1 MRVPGDTVFAI
12 GAMLIAGFVA
22 SLWLWPKRQ
31 VAATPVP
38 RALREDS

>member
-1 MRVPGDTVFAI
+1 VPGDTVFAI

-31 VAATPVP
+31 PAAEPTPQ
-38 RALREDS
+38 ALPDNP